1 MKRFLGILLSI
12 LMLTSFCAC
21 QSSPATESTADTTA
35 STTQEVTAPLLETDI
50 LEWVDYAQYS
60 LETDVPVK
68 NVILMIGDGMGENII
83 KASEVVKGDKLVM
96 QGIENKVYA
105 RTDSLSGTTDSA
117 ASSTALSCGI
127 KTTNSYLGVDE
138 NGEPVETMVEF
149 AKAKNMKTGLV
160 VTQVMPHA
168 TPAGMVCHFNARSVY
183 NTLLK
188 QMINANVDV
197 LFGGGNQYYRGS
209 AKTAAE
215 TNEYQY
221 ISEGKD
227 LQTLTADKKA
237 LGLFA
242 YESINGDMTPSLATM
257 TEKALDLLNNDNG
270 FFLMVEGSN
279 IDVQEHD
286 SDMES
291 TLKEMQSFD
300 KAVNSVLAWAEK
312 NPGTLVIVTADHE
325 TGGVTLP
332 TELTPENINN
342 DCFTSD
348 GEHTNA
354 NVLVMFAGAQSDK
367 LFTEDVIEN
376 TDISLAIRNQLNQ
389 TYGEKEVKLLNEK
402 NVA

>member
-35 STTQEVTAPLLETDI
+35 STTQEETAPLLETDI